1 MGKKIMALKPISY
14 YGQFTPTGVD
24 QSGARRMQALA
35 GLGET
40 VAGLGTKFSID
51 KAEREA
57 PAQALQ
63 AVEEARTVDEEG
75 KVSYGDIEQR
85 RGYGANVFQ
94 NTVIN
99 AQLSQRNTDSK
110 VRLIEL
116 ATEFAD
122 DPAGYENASKAYFD
136 ATINSAPIE
145 LRQDLIAAIAPRI
158 ATATANI
165 SKAFEVSTQNQSI
178 DTLSNGVD
186 VGVIDIEKLAR
197 NGDADLVSKEKEI
210 LFAEM
215 DALAEVSPKYAS
227 DLEAEKRKVER
238 SIILQTEI
246 GNVDRAIFNEDLSN
260 EEKLISGAKFLEDF
274 RTSEI
279 EGVSPTEKDQML
291 GLISQRLNG
300 VKKEYDKEVTQN
312 KKDIGMARVE
322 NALNEVEPIGNEPI
336 IPITQADANNY
347 YAEVYLQTLPSDPLL
362 RGAYQ
367 AEFVARTTFIPKALK
382 QELTNDLRSND
393 PVKIQAASDTM
404 SRIQEI
410 AGIGQNAFT
419 ATESAFANQVNFHS
433 QYNADPSDAIKIAQ
447 ANTDPANT
455 ARIEARTAEI
465 KSKEGKKVFA
475 ESYTP
480 DIVAAY
486 GQGFWNKEIG
496 VNQIQKD
503 QIVSDY
509 GKLVEANWVA
519 GFETIDQ
526 AKENAMLQIQ
536 ANWKQSEFGFMRNRP
551 EDFYGIGLE
560 NDTSYMRDDLHE
572 VLNSAFKDQDITIDK
587 DAIYLV
593 SDGITARQASVGK
606 PTYRVMFRSSDGSL
620 QSFAGVSVD
629 GVDFTRYDPSDIMP
643 AVKEQRA
650 REIKAQAKADLKGS
664 SSVASVDIDAMLEN
678 SGLDLDKREQ
688 MRKTLQNSTNPF
700 ALIGKAISYLD
711 ELPEAIVSGTSKTMD
726 ILTPKT
732 GPVIGKRF
740 GGISPALTQ
749 ASDNYIEKLK
759 SSNKDAK

>member
-57 PAQALQ
+57 PALAEQ

-75 KVSYGDIEQR
+75 KVSYGEVSTKN
-85 RGYGANVFQ
+85 GYGSDLFNR
-94 NTVIN
+94 TVIN

-197 NGDADLVSKEKEI
+197 NGDAELVSKEKEI

-246 GNVDRAIFNEDLSN
+246 GNVDRAIFNENLSN

-300 VKKEYDKEVTQN
+300 VRQAYKAELAEV
-312 KKDIGMARVE
+312 KKDQGMIRVG
-322 NALNEVEPIGNEPI
+322 NVIDSVTPIGDQ
-336 IPITQADANNY
+336 IPITQKDANDY
-347 YAEVYLQTLPSDPLL
+347 YAEVTFQKLPSDNPDA
-362 RGAYQ
+362 RGAKQ
-367 AEFVARTTFIPKALK
+367 TDFVAKTGLVPAMLK
-382 QELTNDLRSND
+382 QELTNDLMSGDVNR
-393 PVKIQAASDTM
+393 IQAASETIG
-404 SRIQEI
+404 RLTEI
-410 AGIGQNAFT
+410 PGIGQTVLTDYQRAL
-419 ATESAFANQVNFHS
+419 ATEVNSLS
-433 QYNADPSDAIKIAQ
+433 QFMGADLATQQAIK
-447 ANTDPANT
+447 NTDPTNK

-465 KSKEGKKVFA
+465 KSTEGKKTFSGSYRNEMLEEYGSGYFEKFNVNDIA
-475 ESYTP
+475 QYDLIKDYGTLVESYYISGMSV
-480 DIVAAY
+480 D
-486 GQGFWNKEIG
+486 N
-496 VNQIQKD
+496 
-503 QIVSDY
+503 
-509 GKLVEANWVA
+509 
-519 GFETIDQ
+519 
-526 AKENAMLQIQ
+526 AKEQAMKSIQ
-536 ANWKQSEFGFMRNRP
+536 TNYKEGEFGFMKFRP
-551 EDFYGIGLE
+551 EDYYGLGVTDSVNYIREDIYNELTGPSGIFGLE
-560 NDTSYMRDDLHE
+560 LDK
-572 VLNSAFKDQDITIDK
+572 KDIV
-587 DAIYLV
+587 LV
-593 SDGITARQASVGK
+593 SDSITARQASTGNPSYTVM
-606 PTYRVMFRSSDGSL
+606 YRDSNGTLNTAV
-620 QSFAGVSVD
+620 FAGQDQNGNEVMLN
-629 GVDFTRYDPSDIMP
+629 RYTP
-643 AVKEQRA
+643 
-650 REIKAQAKADLKGS
+650 
-664 SSVASVDIDAMLEN
+664 
-678 SGLDLDKREQ
+678 
-688 MRKTLQNSTNPF
+688 
-700 ALIGKAISYLD
+700 
-711 ELPEAIVSGTSKTMD
+711 D
-726 ILTPKT
+726 ILTAEEEEMAIIKDT
-732 GPVIGKRF
+732 AEQEMRAAQSGQIY
-740 GGISPALTQ
+740 
-749 ASDNYIEKLK
+749 ASTPDLRAMSK
-759 SSNKDAK
+759 

>member
-1 MGKKIMALKPISY
+1 MALKPISY

-40 VAGLGTKFSID
+40 VASVATKFGID

-57 PAQALQ
+57 PALAEQ
-63 AVEEARTVDEEG
+63 AVEEARTVDKEG
-75 KVSYGDIEQR
+75 KVSYGEVPTKN
-85 RGYGANVFQ
+85 GYGSDLFNR
-94 NTVIN
+94 TVIN

-197 NGDADLVSKEKEI
+197 NGDAELVSKEKEI

-246 GNVDRAIFNEDLSN
+246 GNVDRAIFNENLSN

-300 VKKEYDKEVTQN
+300 VRQAYKAELAEV
-312 KKDIGMARVE
+312 KKDQGMIRVG
-322 NALNEVEPIGNEPI
+322 NVIDSVTPIGDQ
-336 IPITQADANNY
+336 IPITQKDANDY
-347 YAEVYLQTLPSDPLL
+347 YAEVTFQKLPSDNPDA
-362 RGAYQ
+362 RGAKQ
-367 AEFVARTTFIPKALK
+367 TDFVAKTGFVPAMLK
-382 QELTNDLRSND
+382 QELTNDLMSQDVNR
-393 PVKIQAASDTM
+393 IQAASETIG
-404 SRIQEI
+404 RLTEI
-410 AGIGQNAFT
+410 PGIGQTILTEQQRAF
-419 ATESAFANQVNFHS
+419 ATEVNSLS
-433 QYNADPSDAIKIAQ
+433 QFMGADLATQQAIK
-447 ANTDPANT
+447 NTDPTNK

-465 KSKEGKKVFA
+465 KSTEGKKTFSGSYRNEMLEEYGSGYFEKFNVNDIA
-475 ESYTP
+475 QYDLIKDYGTLVESYYISGMSV
-480 DIVAAY
+480 DNAKY
-486 GQGFWNKEIG
+486 KEG
-496 VNQIQKD
+496 
-503 QIVSDY
+503 
-509 GKLVEANWVA
+509 
-519 GFETIDQ
+519 
-526 AKENAMLQIQ
+526 
-536 ANWKQSEFGFMRNRP
+536 EFGFMKFRP
-551 EDFYGIGLE
+551 EDYYGLGVTDSVNYIREDIYNELTGPSGIFGLE
-560 NDTSYMRDDLHE
+560 LDK
-572 VLNSAFKDQDITIDK
+572 KDII
-587 DAIYLV
+587 LV
-593 SDGITARQASVGK
+593 SDSITARQASTGN
-606 PTYRVMFRSSDGSL
+606 PSYTVMYKDGNGTL
-620 QSFAGVSVD
+620 NTAVFAGQDKNGNEVMLN
-629 GVDFTRYDPSDIMP
+629 RYTP
-643 AVKEQRA
+643 
-650 REIKAQAKADLKGS
+650 
-664 SSVASVDIDAMLEN
+664 
-678 SGLDLDKREQ
+678 
-688 MRKTLQNSTNPF
+688 
-700 ALIGKAISYLD
+700 
-711 ELPEAIVSGTSKTMD
+711 D
-726 ILTPKT
+726 ILTAEEEEMAIIKDT
-732 GPVIGKRF
+732 AEREMRAAQSGQIY
-740 GGISPALTQ
+740 
-749 ASDNYIEKLK
+749 ASTPDLRAMSK
-759 SSNKDAK
+759 